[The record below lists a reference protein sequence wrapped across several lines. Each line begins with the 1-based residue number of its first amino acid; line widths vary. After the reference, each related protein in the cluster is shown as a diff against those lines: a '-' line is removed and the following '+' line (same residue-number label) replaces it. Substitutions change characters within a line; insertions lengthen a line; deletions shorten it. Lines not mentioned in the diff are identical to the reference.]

1 MNIKI
6 SDTDIG
12 KRCDLFVLSYLQDN
26 GFEDITRSFLQNN
39 WDNLVKVND
48 KYVKPSLKLKEGTS
62 LEINEEMLKEK
73 IKNSIE
79 ISTITPQNK
88 KLNVVFENSDFIILN
103 KPSGLVIHPGIRQK
117 ENTLANY
124 VVGYLESKGQY
135 DRRLYRG
142 GVVHRLDKGVSG
154 LVLFAKTYESQK
166 FFQKKFENREVAKIY
181 IADVTYKNIPNE
193 LKKLFEVK
201 NIDINEALEK
211 LEKDGFLCDSS
222 WYKVEGYIYR
232 SNGNR
237 MKMKF
242 NHENRGKGYRY
253 SLTYIKP
260 LNNHQILVKIE
271 TGRMHQIRASLEYLG
286 INIVGDTLYESF
298 SGKGGIPEE
307 ISLRAIL
314 LSFDDMD
321 SKRRVFRL

>member
-1 MNIKI
+1 MKINI
-6 SDTDIG
+6 SDIDVG
-12 KRCDLFVLSYLQDN
+12 KRCDLFLLSFLHESGYK
-26 GFEDITRSFLQNN
+26 DISRSFLQNN
-39 WDNLVKVND
+39 WEDLIKVNG
-48 KYVKPSLKLKEGTS
+48 KSVKPSLKLKSGFL
-62 LEINEEMLKEK
+62 LEINEKILKEK
-73 IKNSIE
+73 IEDSIE
-79 ISTITPQNK
+79 ISVITPQNK
-88 KLNVVFENSDFIILN
+88 ELDVVFENSDFIILN

-124 VVGYLESKGQY
+124 VVGYLELKGQY

-154 LVLFAKTYESQK
+154 LVLFAKTFESQK
-166 FFQKKFENREVAKIY
+166 FFQKKFENREVAKVY

-193 LKKLFEVK
+193 LKPMFEENI
-201 NIDINEALEK
+201 NIDEVLGQ
-211 LEKDGFLCDSS
+211 LEKDEFVCGST
-222 WYKVEGYIYR
+222 WYKVEGYIHR
-232 SNGNR
+232 SNRNR
-237 MKMKF
+237 MKMRF
-242 NHENRGKGYRY
+242 NNENRGKGYRY

-260 LNNHQILVKIE
+260 LNKNQILVKIE

-286 INIVGDTLYESF
+286 INIVGDTLYESL

-307 ISLRAIL
+307 ISLRSIL

>member
-79 ISTITPQNK
+79 ISTIIPQNK
-88 KLNVVFENSDFIILN
+88 ELNVVFENNSFIILN
-103 KPSGLVIHPGIRQK
+103 KPKGLVMHPGINQK
-117 ENTLANY
+117 EHTLANY
-124 VVGYLESKGQY
+124 VVGYLQSKGEY
-135 DRRLYRG
+135 DRRVYRG

-166 FFQKKFENREVAKIY
+166 FFQKKFENHEVTKVY
-181 IADVTYKNIPNE
+181 VADIKYKSIPNE
-193 LKKLFEVK
+193 LREMFEK
-201 NIDINEALEK
+201 DIDINGALEK
-211 LEKDGFLCDSS
+211 LEKDEFVCDDS

-314 LSFDDMD
+314 LGFEDMQGER
-321 SKRRVFRL
+321 KVFRL